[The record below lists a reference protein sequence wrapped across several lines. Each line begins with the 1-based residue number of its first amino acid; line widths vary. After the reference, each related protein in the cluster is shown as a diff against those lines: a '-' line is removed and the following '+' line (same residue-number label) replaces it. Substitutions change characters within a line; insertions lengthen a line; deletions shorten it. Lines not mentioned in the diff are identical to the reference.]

1 MAGVKMFD
9 VTRENFAG
17 REGRFVGEDAMS
29 PVQTTVADWLQ
40 IIRGE
45 FAEVPGLHLTRKQFQ
60 RLWGLDGDTCDTLL
74 DVLLDQKFL
83 RQTSDQ
89 GYVRANV
96 SQ

>member
-1 MAGVKMFD
+1 MFD
-9 VTRENFAG
+9 VARENFTG
-17 REGRFVGEDAMS
+17 REGRFVGEGVMS

-45 FAEVPGLHLTRKQFQ
+45 FAEVPGLHLTRQQFQ
-60 RLWGLDGDTCDTLL
+60 RLWGLDCDTCDTLL
-74 DVLLDQKFL
+74 DVLVDQKFL

>member
-17 REGRFVGEDAMS
+17 HEGRFGEGSMS

-60 RLWGLDGDTCDTLL
+60 RLCGLDGDTCDTLL

>member
-1 MAGVKMFD
+1 MFEV
-9 VTRENFAG
+9 VTKNLAG
-17 REGRFVGEDAMS
+17 RQGRFVGEGAMS

-74 DVLLDQKFL
+74 DALVNQKFL
-83 RQTSDQ
+83 RQTPDQ
-89 GYVRANV
+89 GYVRANIGH
-96 SQ
+96 

>member
-1 MAGVKMFD
+1 MFD
-9 VTRENFAG
+9 VTRENLAA
-17 REGRFVGEDAMS
+17 REGRFVGEGAMS

-89 GYVRANV
+89 GYVRANA

>member
-1 MAGVKMFD
+1 MFD

-17 REGRFVGEDAMS
+17 REGRFMGEGTMS
-29 PVQTTVADWLQ
+29 PAQTTVADWLQ

-45 FAEVPGLHLTRKQFQ
+45 FAEVPGLHLTRSQFQ
-60 RLWGLDGDTCDTLL
+60 RLWGLDGETCDTLL

-83 RQTSDQ
+83 RQTSDA
-89 GYVRANV
+89 GLRRELTS